1 MCMFPGGTM
10 RVPSPSD
17 RIYACARQFTMNLRY
32 AFLIIARM
40 RTYVLSTQL
49 GVLRDQLRI
58 LSVRKCAD
66 FHENRLIYAYLST
79 RVYIDKVASPW
90 QATRNS
96 YTRSFS
102 AIPASLPLILEEQIV
117 STAHYF
123 SDRILF
129 SKGMCTLISEPI
141 SDIPLYHWAQAIF
154 L

>member
-1 MCMFPGGTM
+1 MFPGGTM

-17 RIYACARQFTMNLRY
+17 RIYVCTRQFTMNLRY
-32 AFLIIARM
+32 AFNNCARAHV
-40 RTYVLSTQL
+40 RIEHSI
-49 GVLRDQLRI
+49 GVLCDQLRI
-58 LSVRKCAD
+58 LSMRKCAD

-90 QATRNS
+90 QTTRNS

>member
-1 MCMFPGGTM
+1 MH
-10 RVPSPSD
+10 
-17 RIYACARQFTMNLRY
+17 
-32 AFLIIARM
+32 LIIARV

-49 GVLRDQLRI
+49 GVLCDQLRI

-102 AIPASLPLILEEQIV
+102 AIPTSLPLILEEQIV